1 MSNSIRKRT
10 EAEVV
15 EFIKNHSEDGKLTKS
30 LMDIAEHVGYSN
42 ATVHRVLK
50 SLEENGVVEIIPA
63 EKPTEPNTIMYKG
76 PIKEANDVVAQGRA
90 LLTQLRGYADDVA
103 DYIEES
109 NRIILKLREELEE
122 ANSKGGLL
130 HARILDRIALPNNEH
145 MLVMVRKEDVP
156 GDEQHEIIF
165 AEESAMT
172 HTN

>member
-15 EFIKNHSEDGKLTKS
+15 EFIKNYSEDGKLTKS

-76 PIKEANDVVAQGRA
+76 PIKEANDVVSQGKA
-90 LLTQLRGYADDVA
+90 LLYKLRGYADEVA

-122 ANSKGGLL
+122 ANSKSSNLN
-130 HARILDRIALPNNEH
+130 ARILDRIALPDNEH
-145 MLVMVRKEDVP
+145 MLIMVRKDEVP
-156 GDEQHEIIF
+156 GDEHHEIPF
-165 AEESAMT
+165 AEDMAIAY
-172 HTN
+172 TN